1 MNEQIIELP
10 SGRMISIHD
19 IIYVGNI
26 KNRPDTLFE
35 NNQYGFD
42 VLWANGQKIS
52 INFSNYEQCKIDWLD
67 LKKVIK
73 NHTSQMICEIYEP

>member
-1 MNEQIIELP
+1 MNEKIIELP

-26 KNRPDTLFE
+26 KNKPDIFE
-35 NNQYGFD
+35 NNQYSFD
-42 VLWANGQKIS
+42 VLWANGQKVS
-52 INFSNYEQCKIDWLD
+52 INFYTYEQCKIEWLD

-73 NHTSQMICEIYEP
+73 NHTESLICD